1 MPDNAHS
8 QLPNS
13 TPAPRGKAGPAP
25 EVILAGAVYDR
36 QTIVRWLGGR
46 KSWAALQRAG
56 LRFTRLGR
64 KVIVRGQ
71 AVLDVFERLEAE
83 QHDHAE
89 KEAPGDA

>member
-1 MPDNAHS
+1 MPEHS
-8 QLPNS
+8 AISASALTRKP
-13 TPAPRGKAGPAP
+13 GPAP

-83 QHDHAE
+83 QDSRAE
-89 KEAPGDA
+89 KEATGDA

>member
-1 MPDNAHS
+1 MPDKGHGQVVN
-8 QLPNS
+8 P
-13 TPAPRGKAGPAP
+13 TPALTRKPAP
-25 EVILAGAVYDR
+25 TPEAIVAGAVYDR
-36 QTIVRWLGGR
+36 QTVVRWLGGR

-89 KEAPGDA
+89 KEGPASA

>member
-1 MPDNAHS
+1 MPDSAHG
-8 QLPNS
+8 QLPNPTS
-13 TPAPRGKAGPAP
+13 APRGKPGPAP
-25 EVILAGAVYDR
+25 AAIIAGAVYDR

-89 KEAPGDA
+89 KEGPASA